1 MCRHSADTATCT
13 TLVNEAA
20 VAEIAKDCGIA
31 PRSAD
36 SSLVSATCTLG
47 KLA

>member
-1 MCRHSADTATCT
+1 MCRHSADIATCT
-13 TLVNEAA
+13 SLVSEAA

-31 PRSAD
+31 LRNAD